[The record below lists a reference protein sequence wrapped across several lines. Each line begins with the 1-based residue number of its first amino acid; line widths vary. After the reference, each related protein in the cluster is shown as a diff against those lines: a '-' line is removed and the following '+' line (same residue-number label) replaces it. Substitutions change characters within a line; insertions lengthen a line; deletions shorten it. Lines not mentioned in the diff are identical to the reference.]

1 MSSPIVGGTRVV
13 TSNQSESLIS
23 YEGNNRIVRPRF
35 SLNGESKGG
44 RCAVHTG
51 YALRFL
57 YRRFFFFFSS
67 LFSNRPYTS
76 GIRYGLDQPRRYK
89 NVVRIPFFYDTEK
102 KKEKKDHS
110 LSYAY
115 RGKNNAIR
123 LAEG

>member
-57 YRRFFFFFSS
+57 YRRFFFF
-67 LFSNRPYTS
+67 LFFLLSFQT
-76 GIRYGLDQPRRYK
+76 DPRLHYK
-89 NVVRIPFFYDTEK
+89 IW
-102 KKEKKDHS
+102 
-110 LSYAY
+110 A
-115 RGKNNAIR
+115 
-123 LAEG
+123 

>member
-1 MSSPIVGGTRVV
+1 MGGTRVV

-57 YRRFFFFFSS
+57 YRRFFFFFFFS
-67 LFSNRPYTS
+67 LFKPTHDYT
-76 GIRYGLDQPRRYK
+76 IRYGLDQPRRYK
-89 NVVRIPFFYDTEK
+89 NVVKVPFFYDTEK
-102 KKEKKDHS
+102 RKKEKKDHS